1 MIEIYASCR
10 HGPTV
15 VALHA
20 KTIQLQWERNPPQEV
35 GHKDQ
40 AAIQDREHGQIISSI
55 ILSNLNGQA
64 IKSRSDLVLTI
75 QHSLKVT
82 LHLFFKAFNN
92 PPWPKL
98 QRLHRSV

>member
-1 MIEIYASCR
+1 M
-10 HGPTV
+10 

-20 KTIQLQWERNPPQEV
+20 QTIQLQWERNPPQKV

-55 ILSNLNGQA
+55 ILGNLNSQD
-64 IKSRSDLVLTI
+64 IKSRGDLVLTI

-82 LHLFFKAFNN
+82 LHRFFE
-92 PPWPKL
+92 
-98 QRLHRSV
+98 RL